1 MRDEEYPRYWF
12 PAKRHGWGWG
22 LPVTWEGW
30 LVLGVWFAV
39 IMSVTPDLVRR
50 DAWLLYALFVALM
63 VVALV
68 AICHLKGEPPAWRR
82 KDR

>member
-1 MRDEEYPRYWF
+1 MRDEYPRYWF

-39 IMSVTPDLVRR
+39 LMTVTPGLVRR
-50 DAWLLYALFVALM
+50 DAWLLYGVFVAVM
-63 VVALV
+63 VAVLLG
-68 AICHLKGEPPAWRR
+68 ICHLRGEPPARR
-82 KDR
+82 WKDR